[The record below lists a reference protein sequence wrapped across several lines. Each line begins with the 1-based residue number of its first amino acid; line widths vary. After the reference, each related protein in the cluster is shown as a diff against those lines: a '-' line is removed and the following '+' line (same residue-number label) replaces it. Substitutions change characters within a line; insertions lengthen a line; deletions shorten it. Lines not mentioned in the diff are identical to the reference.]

1 MKNFIYLATIVTAVL
16 LEPTLVKAQGY
27 PYGGSS
33 INTIYIPQ
41 IETTT
46 TTTTQVSPTNIY
58 HNNNSFGTSTT
69 TTSDGGNYPIHHRR
83 QHHQPTVII
92 QQQNIYPRAVQSSCS
107 TSIIG
112 SPIPSPIALDRSGLP
127 CR

>member
-1 MKNFIYLATIVTAVL
+1 MKNLIYLAAIASAIL
-16 LEPTLVKAQGY
+16 LTPASVKAQGF

-33 INTIYIPQ
+33 STTIYAPS

-46 TTTTQVSPTNIY
+46 TTERLAPTIISPNP
-58 HNNNSFGTSTT
+58 NSFGTSTIT
-69 TTSDGGNYPIHHRR
+69 TYPGGSYPVRRR
-83 QHHQPTVII
+83 QYSQPTVIL
-92 QQQNIYPRAVQSSCS
+92 QQQNIYYPQALQSSCS

-112 SPIPSPIALDRSGLP
+112 SPIPSPIALDRSGQP